1 MKEGMKM
8 DNNALFKIAYGLFV
22 LTANDGE
29 KDNGCI
35 VNTLAQVT
43 SSPLQV
49 TVAVNKLNYT
59 HDIISNTGKFTA
71 SVISEGANFDLFK
84 RFGFQSGKTVDKF
97 KDFSDVV
104 RTDNGT
110 LAVTLGTNAYI
121 CADVTQKI
129 DVGSHT
135 IFLANVT
142 DAKILSDT
150 PSATYTYYQEHIKP
164 KASAKPVSSK
174 TVWRCKIC
182 GYEYEGDELPDDFV
196 CPICKHG
203 KIDFEKL

>member
-1 MKEGMKM
+1 M

-22 LTANDGE
+22 LTANDGQ

-35 VNTLAQVT
+35 INTLSQVT
-43 SSPLQV
+43 SNPLQV
-49 TVAVNKLNYT
+49 TIAVNKLNYT
-59 HDIISNTGKFTA
+59 HDIIQNTGKFTA
-71 SVISEGANFDLFK
+71 SVINEAADFEIFK

-97 KDFSDVV
+97 QDFKDTIQTV
-104 RTDNGT
+104 NGT

-121 CADVTQKI
+121 SANVVEKF
-129 DVGSHT
+129 DVGTHT
-135 IFLANVT
+135 IFLAKVE
-142 DAKILSDT
+142 DAKILSDI
-150 PSATYTYYQEHIKP
+150 PSATYSYYQEHIKP
-164 KASAKPVSSK
+164 KADKKPVSAK

-203 KIDFEKL
+203 KVDFEKV